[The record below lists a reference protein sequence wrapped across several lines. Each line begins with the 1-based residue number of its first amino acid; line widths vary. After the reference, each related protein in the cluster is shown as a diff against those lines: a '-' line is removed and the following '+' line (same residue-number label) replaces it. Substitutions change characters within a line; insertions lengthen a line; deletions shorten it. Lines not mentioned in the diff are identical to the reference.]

1 MQHILQITKNL
12 PLHSEPSNSANVPT
26 LSTTQTSS
34 TAQLLTPENS
44 LKLWQI
50 MGEIY
55 GSQWFNEYGDEPNTS
70 WIVEIERLTLAEL
83 ARGIEQCK
91 RSRSPFVP
99 RLPQFLGYCDDGL
112 TQEQRA
118 FNARCKESEL
128 LLRLPRPE
136 PNPEIRKAAILEMK
150 KLLRG
155 GANATVESV

>member
-1 MQHILQITKNL
+1 MQHITQITKNCQ
-12 PLHSEPSNSANVPT
+12 PQNVQNTSANVPM
-26 LSTTQTSS
+26 LSTMQSSS
-34 TAQLLTPENS
+34 TAQPLTPENS

-55 GSQWFNEYGDEPNTS
+55 GSQWFNEYGDEPNNS
-70 WIVEIERLTLAEL
+70 WMVEIERLTLAEL

-118 FNARCKESEL
+118 FNARCKEMANVLS
-128 LLRLPRPE
+128 LPRPE
-136 PNPEIRKAAILEMK
+136 PNPEIRKAAILEIK
-150 KLLRG
+150 QILRG
-155 GANATVESV
+155 QKHE

>member
-1 MQHILQITKNL
+1 MQHILKITKNL
-12 PLHSEPSNSANVPT
+12 PLHSEQNNSVNVPT
-26 LSTTQTSS
+26 LSTTATSS
-34 TAQLLTPENS
+34 TALPASFENS

-99 RLPQFLGYCDDGL
+99 RLPQFLSYCDDGM
-112 TQEQRA
+112 TAEQKA
-118 FNARCKESEL
+118 FYERCKEQEAIL
-128 LLRLPRPE
+128 KLPRPAA
-136 PNPEIRKAAILEMK
+136 NPQIRKAAILEMK
-150 KLLRG
+150 QILRG
-155 GANATVESV
+155 QKHD

>member
-1 MQHILQITKNL
+1 
-12 PLHSEPSNSANVPT
+12 
-26 LSTTQTSS
+26 
-34 TAQLLTPENS
+34 
-44 LKLWQI
+44 

-118 FNARCKESEL
+118 FNARCKEGEN

-136 PNPEIRKAAILEMK
+136 QNAEIRKAAILEMK

-155 GANATVESV
+155 GANATNENG

>member
-12 PLHSEPSNSANVPT
+12 QPRSEPNNSVNVPT
-26 LSTTQTSS
+26 LSATSS
-34 TAQLLTPENS
+34 TAPPASFEQS

-55 GSQWFNEYGDEPNTS
+55 GSQWFNEYGDEPNNS
-70 WIVEIERLTLAEL
+70 WIVEIERLTIAEL

-99 RLPQFLGYCDDGL
+99 RLPQFLGYCNVGL

-118 FNARCKESEL
+118 FNARCKESEML
-128 LLRLPRPE
+128 SRLPRPE

-150 KLLRG
+150 QILRG
-155 GANATVESV
+155 QKHE

>member
-12 PLHSEPSNSANVPT
+12 PLPSEPNNSANAPT
-26 LSTTQTSS
+26 LSTTATSS
-34 TAQLLTPENS
+34 TAPPRSYEQS

-55 GSQWFNEYGDEPNTS
+55 GSQWFNEYGDEPNNS

-91 RSRSPFVP
+91 RSGSPFVP
-99 RLPQFLGYCDDGL
+99 RLPQFLNYCDDGL
-112 TQEQRA
+112 TAEQKA
-118 FNARCKESEL
+118 FNARCKEQEAIL
-128 LLRLPRPE
+128 KLPRPE

-150 KLLRG
+150 RILRG
-155 GANATVESV
+155 QKHD